1 MPPDA
6 PFGEVSGQGAGED
19 RFHRAEDRRKPPHPI
34 AGSHHI
40 LKHPDGRF
48 LTVPVHRN
56 QDLQRGIYRKILKDA
71 ELTDEELRK
80 LL

>member
-1 MPPDA
+1 V
-6 PFGEVSGQGAGED
+6 E
-19 RFHRAEDRRKPPHPI
+19 RI
-34 AGSHHI
+34 TGSHHI

-71 ELTDEELRK
+71 GLTDEELRK

>member
-1 MPPDA
+1 MPP
-6 PFGEVSGQGAGED
+6 SGKLVV
-19 RFHRAEDRRKPPHPI
+19 RALEKVGFAVERI
-34 AGSHHI
+34 TGSHHI
-40 LKHPDGRF
+40 LRHPDGRF

-71 ELTDEELRK
+71 GLTDEELRK

>member
-1 MPPDA
+1 MPLNA
-6 PFGEVSGQGAGED
+6 PFGEISDQGAGEVGFTVE
-19 RFHRAEDRRKPPHPI
+19 RI

>member
-1 MPPDA
+1 MPP
-6 PFGEVSGQGAGED
+6 SGKSVVKALEKVGFTVERITGN
-19 RFHRAEDRRKPPHPI
+19 
-34 AGSHHI
+34 HHI

-71 ELTDEELRK
+71 ELTDEELTK

>member
-6 PFGEVSGQGAGED
+6 PFGESVIKALEKIGFAVEL
-19 RFHRAEDRRKPPHPI
+19 I

-71 ELTDEELRK
+71 EMSDEELKK

>member
-1 MPPDA
+1 MQPDA
-6 PFGEVSGQGAGED
+6 PFGEVGDQGAGEG
-19 RFHRAEDRRKPPHPI
+19 RFTVERI
-34 AGSHHI
+34 TGSHHI

-56 QDLQRGIYRKILKDA
+56 QDLQRGVYRKILKDA

>member
-1 MPPDA
+1 MPP
-6 PFGEVSGQGAGED
+6 SGKSVIKALEKVGFTVE
-19 RFHRAEDRRKPPHPI
+19 RI

-71 ELTDEELRK
+71 ELTDEELKK